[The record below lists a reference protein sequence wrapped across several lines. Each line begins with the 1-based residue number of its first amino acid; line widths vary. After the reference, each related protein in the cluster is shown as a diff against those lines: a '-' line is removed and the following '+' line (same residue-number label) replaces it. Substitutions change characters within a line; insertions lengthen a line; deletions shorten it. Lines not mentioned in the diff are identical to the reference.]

1 MSLLKLK
8 KTRGP
13 RDLEI
18 SMTAL
23 KIGSSVLQIS
33 GSDPGLIAALATT
46 VGLSGHACALAET
59 AEAAEA
65 FTKAAAAAGV
75 LVEVTVGPVR
85 ALPYD
90 ADGFDV
96 VVLKDAIGTMRA
108 YNRVLCLQ
116 QACRVLRGG
125 GRCLVIEQTG
135 RAGLGALFSRRAFD
149 SEYLDSGGAT
159 VALKA
164 EGFRGVRKLAER
176 DGVSFFEGTK

>member
-8 KTRGP
+8 QT

-23 KIGSSVLQIS
+23 TIGSSVLQIGGGDS
-33 GSDPGLIAALATT
+33 GLIAALAATA
-46 VGLSGHACALAET
+46 GLSGHACALVET

-65 FTKAAAAAGV
+65 FAKVAAAAGV
-75 LVEVTVGPVR
+75 LVEVAVGSVR
-85 ALPYD
+85 VFPYD
-90 ADGFDV
+90 PDRFDV
-96 VVLKDAIGTMRA
+96 VVVKDAIGNMRA
-108 YNRVLCLQ
+108 YDRVLCLQ
-116 QACRVLRGG
+116 QAFRVLRGG

-159 VALKA
+159 VALEA
-164 EGFRGVRKLAER
+164 ESFRGVRRLAER
-176 DGVSFFEGTK
+176 DGVSFYEGTK